1 LGGAENT
8 DQRRSVHNDTDFTN
22 PPGRRTGALA
32 VIRDETGAVLMV
44 QKGYK
49 NGAFG
54 LPGGCAHGD
63 EAPHLACERE
73 VREETGLII
82 TPGRLLVVD
91 HVPRNEETGV
101 TEGLNLVFDLGTVP
115 SGTEIVL
122 PEPVPGEEPEL
133 IGYQFVPLH
142 KLSDLAGAHTER
154 RVRAAVA
161 ALEDPHLHPAYLVE
175 GRQVPADVS

>member
-1 LGGAENT
+1 M
-8 DQRRSVHNDTDFTN
+8 HNDNDFTN

-49 NGAFG
+49 DGEFG
-54 LPGGCAHGD
+54 LPGGCAHAD
-63 EAPHLACERE
+63 EPPHRACERE
-73 VREETGLII
+73 VREETGLGI
-82 TPGRLLVVD
+82 TPGQLLVVD
-91 HVPRNEETGV
+91 HVPRNEENGA

-122 PEPVPGEEPEL
+122 PEAAPGEEPEL
-133 IGYQFVPLH
+133 TGYLFVPLH

-154 RVRAAVA
+154 RVRAAIA

-175 GRQVPADVS
+175 GRQAPAGAS